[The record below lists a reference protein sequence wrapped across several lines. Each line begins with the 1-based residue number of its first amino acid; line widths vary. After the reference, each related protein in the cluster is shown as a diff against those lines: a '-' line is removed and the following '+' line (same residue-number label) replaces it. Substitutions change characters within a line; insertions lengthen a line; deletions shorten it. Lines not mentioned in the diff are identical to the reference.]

1 MARKKSKKG
10 LVIFSL
16 SVLGVIGVL
25 AGASAIIT
33 KGFTRSFKDGITG
46 TEAVMTL
53 KADSMEEGIVTFT
66 NGSEEEEVTLQVT
79 VQGSLA
85 VDEEHEEIKTLTLGD
100 KESSSNISRSE
111 LESDLA
117 SKNFSARAIENI
129 ESEVLGLGY
138 AKGSS
143 LSFTINVESDEDAVT
158 SAYTEVAYFDA
169 IRINYKADSSRLVVQ
184 SNANESKQTCS
195 YDKKNFVSKT
205 LSEDIKLLSP
215 EEDMTLSE
223 NGITFTVF
231 SIGNEKDNRVVI
243 ESIQLLRTSRSHA
256 GESCWFV
263 Q

>member
-10 LVIFSL
+10 LVIIL
-16 SVLGVIGVL
+16 SVLGVFGVL
-25 AGASAIIT
+25 AGATAIIT
-33 KGFTRSFKDGITG
+33 KGFTKSLKDGITG
-46 TEAVMTL
+46 TESVMKL
-53 KADSMEEGIVTFT
+53 KADSIEEGVVTFT
-66 NGSEEEEVTLQVT
+66 NGSEEEEVTLQAT
-79 VQGSLA
+79 VQGSLE

-100 KESSSNISRSE
+100 NESASNISRAA

-117 SKNFSARAIENI
+117 SKNFSARAIESI

-143 LSFTINVESDEDAVT
+143 LSFTINVEYDEDAVT
-158 SAYTEVAYFDA
+158 SAFTEVAYFDT
-169 IRINYKADSSRLVVQ
+169 IRINYKAASSRLVIQ
-184 SNANESKQTCS
+184 ANANDNKQTCS
-195 YDKKNFVSKT
+195 YDKKTFVSRT

-215 EEDMTLSE
+215 EEEMTLSE

-243 ESIQLLRTSRSHA
+243 ESIELLRTSRSHA
-256 GESCWFV
+256 SESCWFV